1 MTGRGRNGENMTYRF
16 RVVVVRT
23 SAGANLPVRLV
34 SEATGLVKRLEK
46 TPFYPNV
53 FGASGLL
60 KTDSVKLILADNA
73 NPHCV
78 TTARRIAFPLQTKV
92 KEELDRMEKDG
103 VIQKVTTATDH
114 CAPIIPVNNNNNKK
128 TTTKIQQQQQQQQK
142 KKKRQNS
149 CLWISRK

>member
-1 MTGRGRNGENMTYRF
+1 MAEMTGRGRNGENMTYRF

-103 VIQKVTTATDH
+103 VIQKVTTATDLSLIH
-114 CAPIIPVNNNNNKK
+114 I
-128 TTTKIQQQQQQQQK
+128 
-142 KKKRQNS
+142 
-149 CLWISRK
+149 